1 MGIIR
6 KLSKEVVEKIA
17 AGEVVERPASI
28 VKELIENSID
38 AGAKNIRID
47 VVDGGK
53 KLLSVIDDGTG
64 MAADDLTG
72 CVQRHATSKVSSEE
86 DLWNVDTM
94 GFRGEALAAIGA
106 VSKMSIESKP
116 NLDDIIEGARV
127 DVKGGELEGPTPSGC
142 PGGTKVV
149 VSDLFFNVPARKKFL
164 KSENVEYGH
173 TVDVVSSLALA
184 NPGIRFQLHCE
195 NKRGLNVVPAG
206 NSDRSNE
213 KRILS
218 ILGDRYFGKL
228 KRIDEVGGSIS
239 VKGWIAEEGRG
250 AGKDVHVFLNN
261 RVVRD
266 RMIMHALATALGDG
280 TERNR
285 YPAAVLWIDIDPRE
299 IDVNVHPTK
308 REVRFSNSGAVHDF
322 IRSAIKKLFSI
333 SRYSDYEG
341 RGTKDEGRKIAAN
354 SSKRLKEADVH
365 RPSYNVLEPKH
376 YSLL

>member
-164 KSENVEYGH
+164 KSV
-173 TVDVVSSLALA
+173 
-184 NPGIRFQLHCE
+184 
-195 NKRGLNVVPAG
+195 LN
-206 NSDRSNE
+206 
-213 KRILS
+213 
-218 ILGDRYFGKL
+218 
-228 KRIDEVGGSIS
+228 
-239 VKGWIAEEGRG
+239 
-250 AGKDVHVFLNN
+250 
-261 RVVRD
+261 
-266 RMIMHALATALGDG
+266 
-280 TERNR
+280 
-285 YPAAVLWIDIDPRE
+285 
-299 IDVNVHPTK
+299 
-308 REVRFSNSGAVHDF
+308 
-322 IRSAIKKLFSI
+322 
-333 SRYSDYEG
+333 
-341 RGTKDEGRKIAAN
+341 
-354 SSKRLKEADVH
+354 
-365 RPSYNVLEPKH
+365 
-376 YSLL
+376 